1 MTLARR
7 PNWSRPLPR
16 QLIIPMV
23 MTLKTLA
30 DVRNL
35 MGHLPAATRKK
46 STWRHVA
53 KCLNEAA
60 ARGADPARVSAAL
73 QMVLC

>member
-1 MTLARR
+1 MTRARR
-7 PNWSRPLPR
+7 PNWSRRLPR